1 MTLKQTK
8 LLEAIPVKKHDPDG
22 VTVQMIMDR
31 TGWRHAH
38 AGRFLDD
45 KIKAGEAVACYY
57 KEGNRFVKA
66 MKLK

>member
-22 VTVQMIMDR
+22 VTVRGVMAH
-31 TGWRHAH
+31 TGWKYAH
-38 AGRFLDD
+38 SLQYLEE
-45 KIKAGEAVACYY
+45 KIRSGGAVPCFC
-57 KEGNRFVKA
+57 KEGVRFVKA